1 MVETILSA
9 LAPIVF
15 TLLLGFVAAWRHDFG
30 PKEASVLNRMVLLY
44 AVPLA
49 LFVGTVG
56 TPRTDLV
63 QDIAFV
69 VAIFVAIVGF
79 YVLVFLLFHFVF
91 RFSLSESVLAALT
104 ASAPAVPFMGPAIL
118 GDLFGKASAVTIAIA
133 ALVINLIVVPI
144 TILGLALG
152 RTPVATTA
160 SATTRHSAFAEKLLE
175 TVKQPIVWAPVL
187 AFVLVLCNVRVPSI
201 VDHGLSLLGQA
212 TSGVALFASGIMLAA
227 YKIQIDRTALSLALL
242 KNIVQPALVLVGL
255 RSLGY
260 GAPIVPEAVL
270 TTAIPS
276 MPIVIVLAVQY
287 HVSRSARLLCPIS
300 QRDWFDLHNRSFHR
314 PDTVSDFSGRR
325 LAMTQ
330 VEALAKYAARASFAD
345 LSAQSRKQLP
355 VHILDS
361 LGCCIAALG
370 AGPVEACRAQV
381 ADFGGDG
388 PCALIGGGNANP
400 IFAAFWHTALVRYV
414 DFMDNFLAP
423 TETCHTADNFGVAL
437 TIADYVGG
445 SGRDLMLAVA
455 LAYTVQSRFVDH
467 ANFMTRGFDHTAQ
480 LAFSLN
486 AAAGRLLG
494 LSEPQIANAIAMAAV
509 SDASFAVV
517 RAKPL
522 SQWKGLAS
530 AQSALGAMNT
540 LFLAR
545 RGVEGPLQVIEGPN
559 GIDNLLHMQIRIDW
573 DKQGYEGVLESTI
586 KKYNSMIHTQ
596 SAVHCMVELVRQ
608 NKLDPGKVVSIEAD
622 VIRIAYDFAGGG
634 LYGVDKVIRT
644 KEQADHSLP
653 YLLAVAL
660 LDGDV
665 MPAQFAPDRIMRADV
680 QQLLKK
686 VSVRPDQEFTEQ
698 YPAKM
703 PAKITV
709 RLQDGKV
716 IEHEVQD
723 FPGLASRPFTWED
736 SVEKFD
742 RLVAGR
748 VDEGLCSR
756 DQGCRAFARKHPG

>member
-1 MVETILSA
+1 
-9 LAPIVF
+9 
-15 TLLLGFVAAWRHDFG
+15 
-30 PKEASVLNRMVLLY
+30 
-44 AVPLA
+44 
-49 LFVGTVG
+49 
-56 TPRTDLV
+56 
-63 QDIAFV
+63 
-69 VAIFVAIVGF
+69 
-79 YVLVFLLFHFVF
+79 
-91 RFSLSESVLAALT
+91 
-104 ASAPAVPFMGPAIL
+104 
-118 GDLFGKASAVTIAIA
+118 
-133 ALVINLIVVPI
+133 
-144 TILGLALG
+144 
-152 RTPVATTA
+152 
-160 SATTRHSAFAEKLLE
+160 
-175 TVKQPIVWAPVL
+175 
-187 AFVLVLCNVRVPSI
+187 
-201 VDHGLSLLGQA
+201 
-212 TSGVALFASGIMLAA
+212 
-227 YKIQIDRTALSLALL
+227 
-242 KNIVQPALVLVGL
+242 
-255 RSLGY
+255 
-260 GAPIVPEAVL
+260 
-270 TTAIPS
+270 
-276 MPIVIVLAVQY
+276 
-287 HVSRSARLLCPIS
+287 
-300 QRDWFDLHNRSFHR
+300 
-314 PDTVSDFSGRR
+314 
-325 LAMTQ
+325 MTQ

-345 LSAQSRKQLP
+345 LSAQSRQQLP

-381 ADFGGDG
+381 SDFGGGG

-437 TIADYVGG
+437 TIAEYVGG

-494 LSEPQIANAIAMAAV
+494 LSESQIANAIAMAAV

-530 AQSALGAMNT
+530 AQSALAAMNAA
-540 LFLAR
+540 FLAR
-545 RGVEGPLQVIEGPN
+545 RGVQGPLQVIEGPN
-559 GIDNLLHMQIRIDW
+559 GIDNLLHRQIRIDW

-608 NKLDPGKVVSIEAD
+608 NKIDPGKVVSIEAD

-634 LYGVDKVIRT
+634 HYGVDKAIRT

-665 MPAQFAPDRIMRADV
+665 MPAQFEPDRITRADV

-686 VSVRPDQEFTEQ
+686 VSVRPDQEFTDQ

-703 PAKITV
+703 PAKIIV
-709 RLQDGKV
+709 RVQDGKV

-723 FPGLASRPFTWED
+723 FPGLASRPFTWEE

-742 RLVAGR
+742 RLAVGHADEGTCREIKDAVHSLENIQVADLMALLGR
-748 VDEGLCSR
+748 VKGVT
-756 DQGCRAFARKHPG
+756 AARH